1 MVSYRKGNRMRII
14 DKYEDFY
21 DYLQYVYRDS
31 TFTFDRTGSTVISKE
46 RLLGEVTWHKSWQS
60 YIGDW
65 DFLLLQVG
73 NRFWLLVL
81 EVTSLNA
88 DLEAKDY
95 TLHCLARWSNYNKQR
110 RLFDLSIPLFEWKI
124 TRMLYNP
131 KRRYSETPVF
141 TPEYVEK
148 QLESTLIPAINNDD
162 YKVRSLICRQITA
175 KKDGGWDFPIL
186 KEAGFSSC
194 VDALDMFLAI
204 EEYFSLEKQAAE
216 RTTSIGIT
224 DKEKIENHG
233 FDTKIS
239 FRGKG

>member
-1 MVSYRKGNRMRII
+1 MRII

-31 TFTFDRTGSTVISKE
+31 TFTFDRTGSGVLS
-46 RLLGEVTWHKSWQS
+46 RQWLLEQVTWHKWWKES

-65 DFLLLQVG
+65 GFLLLQVG
-73 NRFWLLVL
+73 SRFWLLVL
-81 EVTSLNA
+81 EVTRLNA
-88 DLEAKDY
+88 DSEAADY

-110 RLFDLSIPLFEWKI
+110 RLFDLSIPSFEWKI
-124 TRMLYNP
+124 TRMLYDP
-131 KRRYSETPVF
+131 KRRYGETPVYI
-141 TPEYVEK
+141 PEYVEK
-148 QLESTLIPAINNDD
+148 QLEPTLIPAINNND
-162 YKVRSLICRQITA
+162 YKVRRLICRQITA
-175 KKDGGWDFPIL
+175 SKEGGWDFPIL

-194 VDALDMFLAI
+194 VDALDIFLAI
-204 EEYFSLEKQAAE
+204 EEYFSLEKQDAE
-216 RTTSIGIT
+216 RTESIGIT